1 MEFQLL
7 LFLRNSIDHIWS
19 VVSSEEFLSYFLAA
33 IQLTFKCRR
42 ASRIL
47 SPRLSVRSSESS
59 DFNSVYTNKK
69 VYKDKTGTHRCLPR
83 FAVEDIMLTMSLL
96 LLLFSILHDV
106 DTNNAA
112 PTLNGNS
119 VRVFKKL

>member
-1 MEFQLL
+1 MFAK
-7 LFLRNSIDHIWS
+7 
-19 VVSSEEFLSYFLAA
+19 VC
-33 IQLTFKCRR
+33 CRR
-42 ASRIL
+42 Q
-47 SPRLSVRSSESS
+47 
-59 DFNSVYTNKK
+59 
-69 VYKDKTGTHRCLPR
+69 
-83 FAVEDIMLTMSLL
+83 MLTMSLL